1 MEDTLA
7 FYGGAVKALGG
18 GKVGGYLVLFSGPNA
33 PDLQGEYFTKSTDFM
48 IDSGDQ
54 RPILYRH
61 GMHPLIKSQRIGKAT
76 LTIDDVGVF
85 VDGELDL
92 SNKYIRAL
100 YEKAEQK
107 KDEPF
112 LGWSSGALSHLVR
125 KRPSPDGKSVELVA
139 WALGEATVTP
149 SPVEPRTLSSFSLK
163 SLDPEGD
170 FDLEE
175 MVKSMNQEQHDI
187 AFAIEGVPSIK
198 AYCEAVSPNSSVVKS
213 QRSDAAA
220 HAVGEFITIAKIL
233 GEAIHSHKSL
243 LVRRTE
249 HRFLKDGNEIDAS
262 TLAQTETLLA
272 GLDQIT
278 PIFESV
284 KEPLLGIKK
293 IGERSK
299 AEQRAMTEKAKFALW
314 NYYRISGFKPEEL
327 NDGNTTGE
335 HV

>member
-1 MEDTLA
+1 MEDTLV
-7 FYGGAVKALGG
+7 FDGGAVKALGG
-18 GKVGGYLVLFSGPNA
+18 GKVGGYLVLFSGPDS
-33 PDLQGEYFTKSTDFM
+33 PDLQNEYFTKSTDFM

-100 YEKAEQK
+100 YARAEQK

-112 LGWSSGALSHLVR
+112 LGWSSGALSHLVK
-125 KRPSPDGKSVELVA
+125 KRPSADGKSIELLS
-139 WALGEATVTP
+139 WALGEATITP
-149 SPVEPRTLSSFSLK
+149 SPVEPKTLSSFSLK
-163 SLDPEGD
+163 SLDPTGD
-170 FDLEE
+170 VDLEE
-175 MVKSMNQEQHDI
+175 MVKSMDQEQIDQSFSI
-187 AFAIEGVPSIK
+187 DGVPAIK

-220 HAVGEFITIAKIL
+220 HAVGEFITIAKLL

-249 HRFLKDGNEIDAS
+249 HRFLKDGNEIDSS
-262 TLAQTETLLA
+262 TLMQTDTVLA
-272 GLDQIT
+272 GLDRIVK
-278 PIFESV
+278 IFESV
-284 KEPLLGIKK
+284 KEPLLGIKA
-293 IGERSK
+293 IGERTK
-299 AEQRAMTEKAKFALW
+299 AEQKAMTEKAKFAMW
-314 NYYRISGFKPEEL
+314 NYYRISGYKPEEL
-327 NDGNTTGE
+327 EDAGTSTG
-335 HV
+335 